1 MMKKTTTVL
10 GLCALLTSP
19 AFAAQ
24 LTLQQELVPRVLNG
38 EFVYPERISA
48 NNSIQIKDGHN
59 QLTVTVG
66 QIVFEDG
73 KRRKFDSQPLILE
86 FSAAKDAELTLSYN
100 KLRTIEEAKAFER
113 DPKVTLLDESGNT
126 IEFSMTQLRKG
137 GMQGFRDYEREV
149 ADYNLALN
157 KQETKESIAQ
167 SPQETQSL
175 KASFNNLSREEQQEF
190 MQWAM
195 RNLK

>member
-19 AFAAQ
+19 VFAAQ

-48 NNSIQIKDGHN
+48 NNSIQIEEGHN
-59 QLTVTVG
+59 QLAVTVG

-86 FSAAKDAELTLSYN
+86 FSAEKDAELTLSYN
-100 KLRTIEEAKAFER
+100 KLRTIEEAKAFDRE
-113 DPKVTLLDESGNT
+113 PKVTLLDDSGSKV
-126 IEFSMTQLRKG
+126 EFSMTQLRKG

-157 KQETKESIAQ
+157 KRVIKESIAQ

-175 KASFNNLSREEQQEF
+175 KTSFNNLSREEQQEF

>member
-48 NNSIQIKDGHN
+48 DNSIQIEDGHN

-149 ADYNLALN
+149 ADYNQALN

>member
-48 NNSIQIKDGHN
+48 NNSIQIEDGHN

>member
-48 NNSIQIKDGHN
+48 NNSIQIEDGHN
-59 QLTVTVG
+59 QLAVTVG

-113 DPKVTLLDESGNT
+113 DPKVTLLDENGNT

>member
-38 EFVYPERISA
+38 EFVYPEHISA
-48 NNSIQIKDGHN
+48 NNSIQIEDGHN
-59 QLTVTVG
+59 QLAVTVG

-113 DPKVTLLDESGNT
+113 DPKVTLLDDHGNT
-126 IEFSMTQLRKG
+126 VEFSMTQLRKG

-149 ADYNLALN
+149 ADYNLAQN
-157 KQETKESIAQ
+157 KQVTKESIVQ
-167 SPQETQSL
+167 SPQKTQSL